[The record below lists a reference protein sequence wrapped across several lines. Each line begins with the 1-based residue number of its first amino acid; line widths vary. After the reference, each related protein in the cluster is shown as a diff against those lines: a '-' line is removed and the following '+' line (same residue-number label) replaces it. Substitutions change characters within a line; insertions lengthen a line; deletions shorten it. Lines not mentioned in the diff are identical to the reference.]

1 MASRQFSKSKA
12 SRGPVVTDLQPKMRQ
27 LSLRAC
33 LQLESPVVT
42 DLQLKPKRKY
52 TARGT
57 GGTFGGQRPPK
68 DLRLKVAFEQRRQ
81 EHQAEIQ
88 VKKTKESI
96 SYEARA
102 YHKFMKEML
111 PLETSGSSRER
122 FLSVV
127 HKWKAQRSEDEA
139 MVGLLTTSL

>member
-1 MASRQFSKSKA
+1 MVA
-12 SRGPVVTDLQPKMRQ
+12 DLQPKMRQ

-33 LQLESPVVT
+33 LQLEPLDAPSRG
-42 DLQLKPKRKY
+42 LKPKRKY

-68 DLRLKVAFEQRRQ
+68 DLRLKVAFEQRRH
-81 EHQAEIQ
+81 EHQAEMQ
-88 VKKTKESI
+88 AKKTKQSI

-102 YHKFMKEML
+102 YDKFMKEML

-127 HKWKAQRSEDEA
+127 QKWKAQRREDEA
-139 MVGLLTTSL
+139 MARAADNRSVM